1 MIYHLVTYIGMD
13 ALLKSATNQV
23 ALVASSTV
31 WRTRIVGRT
40 FRQEHEIHLQICRGF
55 STILG
60 LNTHALLSTMLTAAI
75 VLAPTDSTS
84 RQITA

>member
-31 WRTRIVGRT
+31 TRCGEPELWAGLSGRNMKFT
-40 FRQEHEIHLQICRGF
+40 YKPVEA
-55 STILG
+55 S
-60 LNTHALLSTMLTAAI
+60 
-75 VLAPTDSTS
+75 APF
-84 RQITA
+84 